1 MPQITFPWFAEG
13 ETVPDLVR
21 RLGGYFEI
29 AGEALRD
36 MDRPILLLLLLL
48 PPLLAL
54 VSRRVPA
61 ILATTGLSA
70 SALVLVAET
79 AQVGIVTGLILAF
92 LSLLVGIL
100 AVAQRRKGRLIKEEL
115 EDLRTR
121 IGRLES
127 AEERRWLSQIKAVE
141 QDK

>member
-1 MPQITFPWFAEG
+1 
-13 ETVPDLVR
+13 
-21 RLGGYFEI
+21 
-29 AGEALRD
+29 
-36 MDRPILLLLLLL
+36 
-48 PPLLAL
+48 
-54 VSRRVPA
+54 
-61 ILATTGLSA
+61 
-70 SALVLVAET
+70 LVLVAET